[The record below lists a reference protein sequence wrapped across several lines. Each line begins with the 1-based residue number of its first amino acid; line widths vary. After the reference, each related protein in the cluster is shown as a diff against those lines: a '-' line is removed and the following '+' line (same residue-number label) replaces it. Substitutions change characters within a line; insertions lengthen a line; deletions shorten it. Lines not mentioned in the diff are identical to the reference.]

1 MQTPAL
7 DFNQPIA
14 LFLDVDGTLLEF
26 CNNPD
31 DVYSGVE
38 LNLILKSL
46 SSLLKGALALV
57 TGRRVLEID
66 RIFHPLQLPVG
77 GQHGLEH
84 RDAEGNFKLVKSLK
98 FPENIRSQIQCFGE
112 IYPECAIEDKSLTMA
127 IHYRRAPKLEEKVLK
142 FVNKLIEGEKHFH
155 AISGNMVIE
164 IKPLGVDKGQSIAL
178 FMENEPFVDKLP
190 IFIGDDVTDEDGFR
204 YINAN
209 NGISIKV
216 GTRTSSLA
224 RYNLDNVNAVH
235 DWLGSLCKEMG
246 N

>member
-1 MQTPAL
+1 
-7 DFNQPIA
+7 
-14 LFLDVDGTLLEF
+14 
-26 CNNPD
+26 
-31 DVYSGVE
+31 
-38 LNLILKSL
+38 
-46 SSLLKGALALV
+46 
-57 TGRRVLEID
+57 
-66 RIFHPLQLPVG
+66 
-77 GQHGLEH
+77 
-84 RDAEGNFKLVKSLK
+84 
-98 FPENIRSQIQCFGE
+98 
-112 IYPECAIEDKSLTMA
+112 
-127 IHYRRAPKLEEKVLK
+127 
-142 FVNKLIEGEKHFH
+142 
-155 AISGNMVIE
+155 MVIE

-224 RYNLDNVNAVH
+224 RYNLNNVNAVH

>member
-31 DVYSGVE
+31 DVYPGVE

-178 FMENEPFVDKLP
+178 FMENEPFLDKLP

-216 GTRTSSLA
+216 GTGTSSLA

>member
-1 MQTPAL
+1 MQPPAL

-31 DVYSGVE
+31 DVYPGVE

-164 IKPLGVDKGQSIAL
+164 IKPLGVDKGHSIAL
-178 FMENEPFVDKLP
+178 FMENEPFLDKLP
-190 IFIGDDVTDEDGFR
+190 IFIGDDVTDEDGFK

-224 RYNLDNVNAVH
+224 RYNLNNVNAVH

>member
-31 DVYSGVE
+31 DVYPGVE

-216 GTRTSSLA
+216 GTITSSLA
-224 RYNLDNVNAVH
+224 RYNLNNVNAVH

>member
-7 DFNQPIA
+7 DFKQPIA

-31 DVYSGVE
+31 DVYPGVE

-112 IYPECAIEDKSLTMA
+112 RYPECAIEDKSLTMA

-155 AISGNMVIE
+155 AISGNMVLE

-178 FMENEPFVDKLP
+178 FMENEPFIDKLP

-224 RYNLDNVNAVH
+224 RYNLNNVNAVH
-235 DWLGSLCKEMG
+235 DWLGNLCKEMG

>member
-31 DVYSGVE
+31 DVYPGVE

-66 RIFHPLQLPVG
+66 RIFHPLQLPIG

-216 GTRTSSLA
+216 GTITSSLA
-224 RYNLDNVNAVH
+224 RYNLNNVNAVH

>member
-31 DVYSGVE
+31 DVYPGVE

-224 RYNLDNVNAVH
+224 RYNLNNVNAVH

>member
-7 DFNQPIA
+7 NFNQPIA

-31 DVYSGVE
+31 DVYPGVE

-224 RYNLDNVNAVH
+224 RYNLNNVNAVH

>member
-31 DVYSGVE
+31 DVYPGVE

-84 RDAEGNFKLVKSLK
+84 RDAEGNFKLVKNLK

-112 IYPECAIEDKSLTMA
+112 IYPECAIEDKTLTMA

-216 GTRTSSLA
+216 GTITSSLA
-224 RYNLDNVNAVH
+224 RYNLNNVNAVH

>member
-31 DVYSGVE
+31 DVCPGVE

-66 RIFHPLQLPVG
+66 RIFHPLQLPIG

-84 RDAEGNFKLVKSLK
+84 RDAEGNFKLVKSLE

-155 AISGNMVIE
+155 AIRGNMVIE

-224 RYNLDNVNAVH
+224 RYNLNNVNAVH
-235 DWLGSLCKEMG
+235 DWLGNLCKEMG

>member
-7 DFNQPIA
+7 NFNQPIA

-31 DVYSGVE
+31 DVYPGVE

-224 RYNLDNVNAVH
+224 RYNLNNVNAVH
-235 DWLGSLCKEMG
+235 DWLGNLCKEMG

>member
-31 DVYSGVE
+31 DVYPGVE

-224 RYNLDNVNAVH
+224 GYNLNNVNAVH

>member
-31 DVYSGVE
+31 DVYPGVE

-84 RDAEGNFKLVKSLK
+84 RDAEGNFKLVKNLK

-224 RYNLDNVNAVH
+224 GYNLNNVNAVH
-235 DWLGSLCKEMG
+235 DWLRSLCKEMG

>member
-31 DVYSGVE
+31 DVYPGVE

-224 RYNLDNVNAVH
+224 RYNLNNVNAVH
-235 DWLGSLCKEMG
+235 DWLGSLCTEMG

>member
-1 MQTPAL
+1 M
-7 DFNQPIA
+7 
-14 LFLDVDGTLLEF
+14 
-26 CNNPD
+26 
-31 DVYSGVE
+31 
-38 LNLILKSL
+38 
-46 SSLLKGALALV
+46 
-57 TGRRVLEID
+57 
-66 RIFHPLQLPVG
+66 
-77 GQHGLEH
+77 EH
-84 RDAEGNFKLVKSLK
+84 RDAEGNFKLVKNLK

-112 IYPECAIEDKSLTMA
+112 IYPECAIEDKSLTIA

-224 RYNLDNVNAVH
+224 RYNLN
-235 DWLGSLCKEMG
+235 LSLIHI
-246 N
+246 

>member
-31 DVYSGVE
+31 DVYPGVE

-112 IYPECAIEDKSLTMA
+112 IYPECAIEDKSLTIA

-224 RYNLDNVNAVH
+224 RYNLNNVNAVH
-235 DWLGSLCKEMG
+235 DWLGSLCTEMG

>member
-31 DVYSGVE
+31 DVYPGVE

-84 RDAEGNFKLVKSLK
+84 RDAEGNFKLVKNLK
-98 FPENIRSQIQCFGE
+98 FPENIRSQIQYFGE

-127 IHYRRAPKLEEKVLK
+127 IHFRRAPKLEEKVLK

-224 RYNLDNVNAVH
+224 RYNLNNVNAVH

>member
-31 DVYSGVE
+31 DVYPGVE

-112 IYPECAIEDKSLTMA
+112 IYPECAIEDKTLTMA
-127 IHYRRAPKLEEKVLK
+127 IHYRRAPKLDEKVLK

-216 GTRTSSLA
+216 GTITSSLA
-224 RYNLDNVNAVH
+224 RYNLNNVNAVH

>member
-1 MQTPAL
+1 MQVPVL

-26 CNNPD
+26 CDNQD
-31 DVYSGVE
+31 DVYPGVE
-38 LNLILKSL
+38 LKIILKTL
-46 SSLLKGALALV
+46 SSLLKGALALI

-66 RIFHPLQLPVG
+66 RMFHPLELPVG

-84 RDAEGNFKLVKSLK
+84 RDAEGNFKLVKNLK
-98 FPENIRSQIQCFGE
+98 FPENIRSQIQCFE
-112 IYPECAIEDKSLTMA
+112 EMYPDCAIEDKGLTMA
-127 IHYRRAPKLEEKVLK
+127 LHYRRIPKLEDKVLK
-142 FVNKLIEGEKHFH
+142 FANKLIAGEKDFH
-155 AISGNMVIE
+155 AIRGNMVIE

-209 NGISIKV
+209 DGISIKV

-224 RYNLDNVNAVH
+224 QYNLNNVDAVH
-235 DWLGSLCKEMG
+235 DWLRRLRKEMDY
-246 N
+246 

>member
-31 DVYSGVE
+31 DVYPGVE

-66 RIFHPLQLPVG
+66 RIFHPLQLPIG

-84 RDAEGNFKLVKSLK
+84 RDAEGNFKLVKSLE

-224 RYNLDNVNAVH
+224 RYNLNNVNAVH